1 MKVIDITREIL
12 SAPVF
17 PGDPAPKL
25 TPFYSVDQGD
35 SFNLSLFRT
44 TLHCGT
50 HCDLPLHVFS
60 GGEDA
65 AQTSLQPY
73 CGECLVLRM
82 DGLITGAD
90 IEALPLHGCK
100 RLLIHGEGNAHLD
113 KSAAWVLAD
122 LGILLIGIDD
132 QTIAR
137 EPISREVHTALLG
150 SGISVLEGLD
160 LSEIASGKYFLVAL
174 PLKLSGGDG
183 SPVRAVL
190 LESETGY

>member
-12 SAPVF
+12 SAPLY
-17 PGDPAPKL
+17 PGDPAPRL
-25 TPFYSVDQGD
+25 TPISTLAQGD
-35 SFNLSLFRT
+35 AFQLSLLET

-50 HCDLPLHVFS
+50 HCDLPLHVLPD
-60 GGEDA
+60 GEDA
-65 AQTSLQPY
+65 AQVSLQSF
-73 CGECLVLRM
+73 CGECLILRM
-82 DGLITGAD
+82 NGLITGAD
-90 IEALPLHGCK
+90 IEDLPLRGCK
-100 RLLIHGEGNAHLD
+100 RLLICGEGKAHLD

-122 LGILLIGIDD
+122 RGVVLVGTDD

-150 SGISVLEGLD
+150 SGIAILEGLE
-160 LSEIASGKYFLVAL
+160 LSDVPSGKYFLVAL